1 MTTLFSRL
9 FSKQLNSLVEQRV
22 KLILTDRDGFYEQTS
37 GIDKRDRESFDR
49 EEILR
54 QCLEAWRFN
63 PIARHIVTLTSQF
76 VVGGGVSV
84 SVKDTYTNKYLQ
96 SFWDHRLNQMATALT
111 EWCDELSR
119 SGDLFLLISSDV
131 SGMSFVRAI
140 PAIFISKINTSE
152 NDIRQEVSYQE
163 KDKYTDRDFGKSSGR
178 LFPAYNP
185 LNDQQSEGGAFPSVM
200 LHYSI
205 NRPAGGLYGESDLS
219 SILKWL
225 SRYTAWLE
233 DRVRL
238 NKFRQTFLFIVNSK
252 FQSEADRAARQATLN
267 ANPPTPGSILV
278 ADESEKW
285 DVINPELDSFDANL
299 DGLAIKKMIAT
310 GSAFPLHFLSEPES
324 STRTTAESSSVATFR
339 HFEHRQQYFVLVL
352 KDLIKVI
359 LTRRSLVDHKII
371 KVSDINVKTLDISA
385 RDNSSLANAAQAFVN
400 AFNQLHEKG
409 LISDSEFIRL
419 AYRFAGE
426 VLDTDQAIPLKKPI
440 RPAPS
445 DKKPIKSDG
454 T

>member
-1 MTTLFSRL
+1 MANIFRRI
-9 FSKQLNSLVEQRV
+9 FGRQIDSLVEHRL

-37 GIDKRDRESFDR
+37 GLDRRDRPDYDR
-49 EEILR
+49 DEILR

-84 SVKDTYTNKYLQ
+84 SVKHPQTNSFLQ
-96 SFWDHRLNQMATALT
+96 SFWNHRLNQLSTALT

-119 SGDLFLLISSDV
+119 SGDLFLLVSTDP
-131 SGMSFVRAI
+131 SGMSYVRAI
-140 PAIFISKINTSE
+140 PAIFIEKINTSD
-152 NDIRQEVSYQE
+152 NDIRQERSYKE
-163 KDKYTDRDFGKSSGR
+163 KEKFTDKDFGSTSGR
-178 LFPAYNP
+178 TFEAYDP
-185 LNDQQSEGGAFPSVM
+185 LTDQQGDGGLFKSVM

-238 NKFRQTFLFIVNSK
+238 NKFRQTFLFIVKAK
-252 FQSEADRAARQATLN
+252 FQSETERSARQSTLN
-267 ANPPTPGSILV
+267 SHPPTPGSILV
-278 ADESEKW
+278 TDDSESWE
-285 DVINPELDSFDANL
+285 VINPELDSFDANL

-310 GSAFPLHFLSEPES
+310 GSSFPLHFLSEPES
-324 STRTTAESSSVATFR
+324 STRTTAESSSIATFR
-339 HFEHRQQYFVLVL
+339 HFEHRQQYFVLLL
-352 KDLIKVI
+352 KDLVKVV
-359 LTRRSLVDHKII
+359 LNRRSVVDKKIQ
-371 KVSDINVKTLDISA
+371 KDIDVNIKTLDISA
-385 RDNSSLANAAQAFVN
+385 RDNGSLANAAQAFVN
-400 AFNQLHEKG
+400 AFNQLHEKK
-409 LISDSEFIRL
+409 LISDSEFVRL

-426 VLDTDQAIPLKKPI
+426 VLDTEQAIPPEKKVVK
-440 RPAPS
+440 AH
-445 DKKPIKSDG
+445 G